1 MSLTKNTKFC
11 TCQLPLLHLLSWV
24 GVVVEAKV
32 EVVVE
37 VVVEIVVEVVVKVVV
52 EDSLHASPV
61 QPSKQRQ
68 TSGSTHCP

>member
-1 MSLTKNTKFC
+1 MTKPSSLLPESTV
-11 TCQLPLLHLLSWV
+11 PLLHLPSWV
-24 GVVVEAKV
+24 VVVVAAK
-32 EVVVE
+32 VE